1 VILLISVFL
10 SIPTFFIAETPPSPP
25 SPAADKHIM
34 TFKEGMSVIFK
45 SKQFLI
51 LLSIVGLLLGLFNSY
66 VTLISDYVTPFGYT
80 EDQSGILGISTVV
93 SGLVSAGLV
102 GLYVDKTGK
111 HQIMIQLCSLT
122 AFIGSIFFFLGAK
135 PNAYHFLILGS
146 TILGAGGFPIIPMAM
161 ELGVE
166 ATFPVSEGTSTGIL
180 LLTLSPFN
188 NEWSLYRHN
197 FSCCL
202 KSASF
207 KWQFEQLYYF
217 NDCHNRFCYAYI
229 MVFQR

>member
-1 VILLISVFL
+1 MILLISVFL
-10 SIPTFFIAETPPSPP
+10 SIPTFFIAENPPTPP
-25 SPAADKHIM
+25 SPAADKHVM
-34 TFKEGMSVIFK
+34 TFKEGISEIFK
-45 SKQFLI
+45 SKQFLM

-122 AFIGSIFFFLGAK
+122 TFIGSIFFFLGAK
-135 PNAYHFLILGS
+135 PDAYHFLILGS

-188 NEWSLYRHN
+188 NERCLFWHS

-202 KSASF
+202 KPTSLER
-207 KWQFEQLYYF
+207 QFEQLNYF
-217 NDCHNRFCYAYI
+217 NDCHNRVFNVYI
-229 MVFQR
+229 MLF